1 MQQQNKV
8 RSDEVQKVAVGR
20 ELMDEEL
27 AGVLGGAGSTTP
39 NADPNNTNSNGADPN
54 GNGLSPA
61 TGTQPDAFSAGLLNS
76 LLGNSSG
83 GLLNGLI
90 GGGSNGSSANP
101 LSVLGF

>member
-27 AGVLGGAGSTTP
+27 AGVLGGAGGTTTGT
-39 NADPNNTNSNGADPN
+39 DPNNTNSNGEDPN
-54 GNGLSPA
+54 SNGLSPA
-61 TGTQPDAFSAGLLNS
+61 TGTQTDPFTAGLLGG

-83 GLLNGLI
+83 GLLSGLL
-90 GGGSNGSSANP
+90 GGDTNNGSASP
-101 LSVLGF
+101 FSLLGL